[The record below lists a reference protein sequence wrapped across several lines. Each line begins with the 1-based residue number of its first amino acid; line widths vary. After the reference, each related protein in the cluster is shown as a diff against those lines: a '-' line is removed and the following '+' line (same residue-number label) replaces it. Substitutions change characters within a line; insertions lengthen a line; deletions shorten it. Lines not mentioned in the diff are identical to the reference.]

1 MFTSPGYQAGRD
13 VVAGGGPVAVG
24 GRFGLGSLLRLAR
37 NPAVRRGAYRY
48 AQQTYPRATRAA
60 AAAARGAATAG
71 RKVGR
76 AVGRVKSRAG
86 AVGKRLRG
94 KKKKTSTST
103 ALVPRTFTGTSA
115 RTPMMNRVTQA
126 ARRKL
131 RQIHKNIRDP
141 KKRKAA
147 MLAAI
152 REVGKGGVTFGTTA
166 GIAAAVD
173 AISNGKSVSA
183 QDMRDITQN
192 AGVAVMQD
200 ALKGKKMTASRMS
213 ELVQKEA
220 RKQIQA
226 KPSQNV
232 STRRQLAALGLQQL
246 EKILLKRYSDFG
258 RKMSGSGRQ
267 HRIITQRGGGGKR
280 RRRPKKRKGR
290 KGRRRVTRLT
300 DLFG

>member
-76 AVGRVKSRAG
+76 AVGRVKSKAG
-86 AVGKRLRG
+86 AVGKRLRR
-94 KKKKTSTST
+94 KKKTSTST

>member
-183 QDMRDITQN
+183 QDMKDITQN

>member
-183 QDMRDITQN
+183 QDMKDITQN

-267 HRIITQRGGGGKR
+267 HRIITQRGGGGKKKK
-280 RRRPKKRKGR
+280 RPKKKKGR
-290 KGRRRVTRLT
+290 KGRGRVTRLT